1 MKIPLH
7 LNKRRLDRASEAM
20 MRLDHSM
27 GMRALRNGND
37 GFRAPPSGKHAK
49 GRKRGSTREEYL
61 ASVAFN

>member
-7 LNKRRLDRASEAM
+7 LNKRRLDRASDAM
-20 MRLDHSM
+20 MRLDHAM

-49 GRKRGSTREEYL
+49 GSKRDGTREEYL
-61 ASVAFN
+61 ARAAFN

>member
-7 LNKRRLDRASEAM
+7 MNKRRLDRTSDAM

-27 GMRALRNGND
+27 GMRALRNGDD

-49 GRKRGSTREEYL
+49 GRKTDDTREEYL
-61 ASVAFN
+61 ARVAFN